1 MKLGWEASS
10 ANADLLKAEKQLNAL
25 NRELA
30 WELSKA
36 AADVAGLVDPTPISD
51 AVSMG
56 MSLIDGDTVGAS
68 LSLISMVPFA
78 GDALAKT
85 TKGARA
91 TQKILKLRKKIQA
104 LATKVRALKAAKTA
118 KPGRQA
124 TKTINKVNKAT
135 KNISTEVCIPCQKK
149 VKTGAKKTGLKAIKP
164 SKSKLAARRRAAVNQ
179 AWKQERDMVA
189 RTGRGTRQWTRAE
202 KQELLRTGKVKGYEG
217 HHINN
222 VDTHPQLAGDAD
234 NIEFVRGRAEHL
246 QRHGGNWRRPTK
258 GKLLKRR

>member
-1 MKLGWEASS
+1 MKLGRKAPS
-10 ANADLLKAEKQLNAL
+10 ANADLLKAEKELNAL

-36 AADVAGLVDPTPISD
+36 AVDVAGFVDPTPISD

-56 MSLIDGDTVGAS
+56 MSLIDGDLVGAG
-68 LSLISMVPFA
+68 LSLVSMVPFA

-91 TQKILKLRKKIQA
+91 AKKILRLRKKIQA

-124 TKTINKVNKAT
+124 AKTIDKAKKAT
-135 KNISTEVCIPCQKK
+135 NNNSAGVCVPCQKK
-149 VKTGAKKTGLKAIKP
+149 VKVGAKKTGPKPIKP
-164 SKSKLAARRRAAVNQ
+164 SKSKLAAHRRAAVNQ

-222 VDTHPQLAGDAD
+222 VDKHPHLAGDAD

-246 QRHGGNWRRPTK
+246 QRHDGNWRNPTK